1 MKKYLGA
8 CATVMLVMGLLD
20 ALWIGWLARSVYQQG
35 LGHLM
40 AQQVQPAAAVA
51 FYLVYGVGLMVFVVA
66 PEGAS
71 TTWNRTL
78 RRGALFGFVAYAVY
92 DLTNLA
98 TLRDWPLNVAL
109 MDMAW
114 GSIASLAA
122 AASGKMAFDR
132 ISGPNPGAPA
142 R

>member
-98 TLRDWPLNVAL
+98 TLKTWSLKL
-109 MDMAW
+109 SLIDMAW
-114 GSIASLAA
+114 GVCVSAVSSSIACALA
-122 AASGKMAFDR
+122 MR
-132 ISGPNPGAPA
+132 LL
-142 R
+142 RVV